1 MDHSNAQPDQP
12 EPQRPMNSTEVS
24 NAFQMIMTEL
34 NALRNQINTQDERL
48 QQGLM
53 TIRTELLNTPATGP
67 SMTGTPNPD
76 SLTPPAPPVQTI
88 KSERLPDPEKF
99 TGKREELRPFLAQ
112 LKNKLE
118 GNADRYP
125 TEPERLRYA
134 LSRVAG
140 DAAITIETFEP
151 TSVAAFIEILKTSYG
166 DPNRQATAQQ
176 KLNRMTQSDQSF
188 PTYFARFHQ
197 YSKETGWNDAAQ
209 INHLVESLNPELK
222 RTLVGVILPTRLE
235 DCANLINRHYNDL
248 RRLQPRAA
256 HKTSATTATTTTTT
270 AATQPQKKDP
280 DTMDLSPGT
289 QGYAP
294 KNSAERQKRIR
305 EGRCFKCGSK
315 GHLSPNCSVPIA
327 RTGLAIADSRPPSP
341 LSLPGGV
348 SLNELPQE

>member
-1 MDHSNAQPDQP
+1 MSHDNSQMDPQES
-12 EPQRPMNSTEVS
+12 QRPPMNPSEVS
-24 NAFQMIMTEL
+24 DALHMIMNEL
-34 NALRNQINTQDERL
+34 NSLRLHMNAQDERL
-48 QQGLM
+48 QQGL
-53 TIRTELLNTPATGP
+53 TAIRGEVL
-67 SMTGTPNPD
+67 STPNPEPP
-76 SLTPPAPPVQTI
+76 TPPAPSAPPTKST

-125 TEPERLRYA
+125 TELERLRYA

-140 DAAITIETFEP
+140 DAAITIETFDP
-151 TSVAAFIEILKTSYG
+151 TSVAAFIEILKASYG

-188 PTYFARFHQ
+188 PAYFARFHQ

-209 INHLVESLNPELK
+209 INHLVESLNPDLK

-280 DTMDLSPGT
+280 DVMDLSPGT

-305 EGRCFKCGSK
+305 EGRCFKCGGK
-315 GHLSPNCSVPIA
+315 GHLSPNCPVPIA
-327 RTGLAIADSRPPSP
+327 RTGLAIAVSRPPSP